1 MQAMHVA
8 RASDAEGLRAITR
21 PGPESPQVRR
31 RHTIGRMFDI
41 GPQTARRRRS
51 GGIEP
56 ISPFVANTL
65 CMEREDHADGDLPVD
80 DETVA
85 RSLPDL
91 HVLARALDAIQE
103 GTALHSERVARLAFA
118 VALELGWPTERAQ
131 ELAQAALLHDVGK
144 VIVPD
149 GVLMKAGPLSADEY
163 DLVMGHAAAGARMVE
178 GALTAEQ
185 TGWILHHHE
194 HVDGGGYPDHAAEL
208 EIPEGSRILGL
219 VDAFDVMTEG
229 RPYQVPLALEAA
241 IAECTVLAGRQ
252 FDARVV
258 RALAGLLRPVSELPV
273 PPRVSPVASHA
284 SSISA

>member
-8 RASDAEGLRAITR
+8 RPSDAEGLRATTR
-21 PGPESPQVRR
+21 PVPGSRQVRR
-31 RHTIGRMFDI
+31 RHTIGRMFDT
-41 GPQTARRRRS
+41 GPKTAQRRRS
-51 GGIEP
+51 AGIEP
-56 ISPFVANTL
+56 IPLFVANTL
-65 CMEREDHADGDLPVD
+65 CMDTEDQAGEDLPID
-80 DETVA
+80 HEAVA
-85 RSLPDL
+85 RTLPDL

-149 GVLMKAGPLSADEY
+149 GVLMKPGPLSADEY
-163 DLVMGHAAAGARMVE
+163 DLMMGHAAAGARMVE
-178 GALTAEQ
+178 GALSAEQ

-194 HVDGGGYPDHAAEL
+194 RVDGGGYPDHAAEL

-229 RPYQVPLALEAA
+229 RPYRVPLALEAA

-258 RALAGLLRPVSELPV
+258 RALAGILRPVPEQSA
-273 PPRVSPVASHA
+273 PPRVSPAASHA